1 MVFGWHTPL
10 AHPVSCLLQALGL
23 LINLSFSHKILHRS
37 PVSLVNVKSELVD
50 SLHPLYHPLRRKS
63 VLRQFLVC
71 FS

>member
-50 SLHPLYHPLRRKS
+50 SLHPLRRKS